1 MKSVAAG
8 SSNIGNESGSDQ
20 ITENLPPNTIFPIDN
35 FVNTQ
40 SRQVTLKS
48 KMVKKNKEKKF
59 VSELVVSS
67 SQIRSGEENVV
78 QIITNNGP
86 NFVNAGKRLMETR
99 SHVYWTPCAAH
110 CIDLLLED
118 IE

>member
-59 VSELVVSS
+59 VSELVGFP
-67 SQIRSGEENVV
+67 SQVV
-78 QIITNNGP
+78 FHLILQMIHAICLCL
-86 NFVNAGKRLMETR
+86 KE
-99 SHVYWTPCAAH
+99 
-110 CIDLLLED
+110 LLIMALVLCLLQCLS
-118 IE
+118 